1 MLASVPARRRFSAI
15 FFAADLPYVV
25 KPPSIS
31 SGFSIQ
37 FEGIEKRYGMR
48 LALRGLSLRVAP
60 GEFVALVGANGSG
73 KTTLLRIAAQLI
85 RPSAGTI
92 RVSGKGD
99 ENPLAIR
106 ARTGMIA
113 HASFLYEEL
122 TAEENLHFFARLY
135 DLPQAPEACE
145 AALER
150 VALDA
155 RARDLVR
162 TFSRG
167 MRQRLSLARAMMIAP
182 RLLLL
187 DEPAT
192 GLDPEG
198 QSWLG
203 GELAKMHGD
212 GCTIL
217 MSTHGR
223 NEVQSAVTRAVR
235 LQAGAVAEDS
245 GERGDFRAVL
255 AGSVAEN

>member
-1 MLASVPARRRFSAI
+1 MSTT
-15 FFAADLPYVV
+15 
-25 KPPSIS
+25 
-31 SGFSIQ
+31 GFSVQ
-37 FEGIEKRYGMR
+37 FANIEKRFGMR
-48 LALRGLSLRVAP
+48 LALRGVSISISP

-73 KTTLLRIAAQLI
+73 KTTLLRIAALLM
-85 RPSAGTI
+85 RPSGGSIKIGGEDSETL
-92 RVSGKGD
+92 
-99 ENPLAIR
+99 PAIR
-106 ARTGMIA
+106 ARCGMVS
-113 HASFLYEEL
+113 HATLLYDEL
-122 TAEENLHFFARLY
+122 TAQENLQFFAKLY
-135 DLPQAPEACE
+135 DLPHAYEICA

-150 VALDA
+150 VGLST

-167 MRQRLSLARAMMIAP
+167 MRQRLSLARAMMTGP

-198 QSWLG
+198 QAWLG
-203 GELAKMHGD
+203 SEAARLHLE

-235 LQAGAVAEDS
+235 LDAGLVAEDS
-245 GERGDFRAVL
+245 HEGGAIRDILSRSGPE
-255 AGSVAEN
+255 E